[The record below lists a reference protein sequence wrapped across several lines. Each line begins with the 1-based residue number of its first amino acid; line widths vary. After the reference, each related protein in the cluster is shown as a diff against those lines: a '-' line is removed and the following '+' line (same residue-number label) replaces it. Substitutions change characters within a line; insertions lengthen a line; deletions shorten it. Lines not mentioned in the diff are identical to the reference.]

1 MTKPAIQNPCPE
13 KWENMTPAEQNRF
26 CGKCSR
32 IIIDFTQK
40 TTEEILNFLSGK
52 EDVCGRARVSQLQPI
67 AIPAE
72 RKKRLGIFS
81 AALYLAFGAFLFTS
95 CGPEEERVGKMAA
108 DSVAPPPSGRDT
120 QLKDSVAAV
129 NANSA
134 YTDSVAKS
142 EERMLNTLKI
152 LDSISELKNK

>member
-1 MTKPAIQNPCPE
+1 MTIQNPCSE
-13 KWENMTPAEQNRF
+13 KWENMSPVDQNRF

-40 TTEEILNFLSGK
+40 TMEEILSFLSGK

-67 AIPAE
+67 AIPVE

-95 CGPEEERVGKMAA
+95 CGPEEDRVGKMAA
-108 DSVAPPPSGRDT
+108 DSVAQPPSVRDT
-120 QLKDSVAAV
+120 QAPDSIAAT
-129 NANSA
+129 NAGNA
-134 YTDSVAKS
+134 YNDSVAKS
-142 EERMLNTLKI
+142 EAQMLETLKI